1 MIKLKKKFESIY
13 NKRTEIKNENLTFE
27 ILNNEEYLNI
37 QELNS
42 IIKTFKDLIKGFI
55 EQINEP
61 FNSELEEI
69 LNRIKKVTGFED
81 DTYIGDINDDKKM
94 GLE

>member
-1 MIKLKKKFESIY
+1 MIKLKKKYESIY
-13 NKRTEIKNENLTFE
+13 YKITEIKNGNLTFG
-27 ILNNEEYLNI
+27 IKNNEEYLNI
-37 QELNS
+37 EELNN

-69 LNRIKKVTGFED
+69 LKRIKIK
-81 DTYIGDINDDKKM
+81 
-94 GLE
+94 